1 MWGYGMNGLL
11 IAAGTVAGLFALLIV
26 STRIMLLL
34 RTTRLKGKPAST
46 VYQPS
51 ARRISSG
58 RKTLLYFYT
67 PSCGTCRMQEPILQ
81 RMSSKLGDVLFKI
94 DATRA
99 PDAASAYGVLGV
111 PFFVFIDGGM
121 VVKASAGVQS
131 EGALSSFIDA

>member
-1 MWGYGMNGLL
+1 MSALL
-11 IAAGTVAGLFALLIV
+11 IGAGAVAGLLALLIV
-26 STRIMLLL
+26 STRVMLLV
-34 RTTRLKGKPAST
+34 RASKLKGKPAST

-58 RKTLLYFYT
+58 KKTLLYFYT
-67 PSCGTCRMQEPILQ
+67 PSCGACRMQEPILQ
-81 RMSSKLGDVLFKI
+81 KMSSKLGDVLFKI

-99 PDAASAYGVLGV
+99 PEAASAYGVLGV
-111 PFFVFIDGGM
+111 PFFVFIEKGT